1 MIDWFTGLVGYD
13 ASGLL
18 TGQLLF
24 ISPAGEITRS
34 SERWLSVPGSYESSM
49 QIKRDSSTPEMRAA
63 AEKYNF
69 VCSPTV
75 FRISGNPTKFIQG
88 HNVFGPPVASL
99 GPVVR
104 EVIRRL
110 PGGNRPPDANDDRL
124 PAVMRSR
131 VDVTTSI
138 RMDNHAAVHEWIE
151 HAKLETRSKHKKR
164 DIQTGLTGAP
174 TVSWGIGSRRW
185 MITAYCKA
193 CELEK
198 HPPAN
203 PELLEL
209 LRDYADGLL
218 RIELRLQSME
228 LKDRGTLNESIIW
241 TFFDRIEVGVMK
253 KNVDKAVSK
262 LRPPVKNIYTLWLD
276 GHDITPAS
284 GRIKRA
290 AFYKYRKEILE
301 ATGQDIS
308 LPPVKKKPAAGAR
321 EQFGVDYLKGHEV
334 KNEDIPAGLRE
345 HLYKPG
351 DSPTWPAH

>member
-1 MIDWFTGLVGYD
+1 MIDWFTGLVGYN

-18 TGQLLF
+18 TGQLLL
-24 ISPAGEITRS
+24 ISPAGEITRNID
-34 SERWLSVPGSYESSM
+34 RWLSVPGSYESSI
-49 QIKRDSSTPEMRAA
+49 QIKQDSSTPDMRADA
-63 AEKYNF
+63 DKYNF
-69 VCSPTV
+69 ICSPTV

-88 HNVFGPPVASL
+88 HNVFGPSVASL
-99 GPVVR
+99 GLVVR

-110 PGGNRPPDANDDRL
+110 PGGNRSADADDERL

-138 RMDNHAAVHEWIE
+138 RMDNEAMVHEWIR
-151 HAKLETRSKHKKR
+151 HAQQETRSKHR
-164 DIQTGLTGAP
+164 RQQSGLTGAT

-185 MITAYCKA
+185 SITAYCKE

-209 LRDYADGLL
+209 LRDYAKGLL

-228 LKDRGTLNESIIW
+228 LKDRGTLDESIIW
-241 TFFDRIEVGVMK
+241 KFFDRIEVGVMK
-253 KNVDKAVSK
+253 KNIDKAISK
-262 LRPPVKNIYTLWLD
+262 LRPPVQNIYTLWLD

-308 LPPVKKKPAAGAR
+308 LPPVKKEDASVAR
-321 EQFGVDYLKGHEV
+321 EQFGVDYLKAHEV
-334 KNEDIPAGLRE
+334 KNEDIPEHLRE
-345 HLYKPG
+345 YLFQPG
-351 DSPTWPAH
+351 DSLNWPAH